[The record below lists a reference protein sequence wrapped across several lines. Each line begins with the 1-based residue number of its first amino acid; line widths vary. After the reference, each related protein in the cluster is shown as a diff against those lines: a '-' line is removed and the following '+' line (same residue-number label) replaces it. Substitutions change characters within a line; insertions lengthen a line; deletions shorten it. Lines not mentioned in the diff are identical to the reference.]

1 MLATFNQQGAEPTSI
16 VVVAGG
22 DVSVRDASAAGPS
35 AEARWFVAGDLP
47 ADLRPRQRGRR
58 RVDSYCV
65 PSLSPVSSIKR
76 RGDRRSLESKVR
88 VGRVERVQYGDAIGF
103 AELWVKHPLDDPPLA
118 LARGPWLDVDKL
130 IWCLDGAE
138 ITRISV
144 AGTRW
149 WTGAVR
155 TETEASTDRTR
166 LLAWIGALATAG
178 TAHSYAS
185 WLTERCRDPTFRRGA
200 A

>member
-1 MLATFNQQGAEPTSI
+1 M
-16 VVVAGG
+16 
-22 DVSVRDASAAGPS
+22 SVRDASAAGPS

-47 ADLRPRQRGRR
+47 AELRPRQRGRR

-65 PSLSPVSSIKR
+65 PSLSPDSSIKR

-103 AELWVKHPLDDPPLA
+103 AEHWVKHPLDDPPLT
-118 LARGPWLDVDKL
+118 LARGPWLAVDKQ

-138 ITRISV
+138 IARLSV

-155 TETEASTDRTR
+155 TMTDASTDRTR
-166 LLAWIGALATAG
+166 LLAWIGALETAA

-185 WLTERCRDPTFRRGA
+185 WLAERCHDPTFHRGA